1 MHYPD
6 WLANSFLVK
15 KKSDKWRICNDFT
28 NLNQVYPKGSFPL
41 LMIDQLVDA
50 TAGHE
55 LLSFMNTC
63 SRYNQIKM
71 HPEEKDKTAFITN
84 RDIYYTR

>member
-1 MHYPD
+1 
-6 WLANSFLVK
+6 VK

-71 HPEEKDKTAFITN
+71 HPKEKQD
-84 RDIYYTR
+84 DIHHRSGHLLHKVMPFRLKNVGATF